1 MNLRRKTQMGFSLI
15 ELLVAMAVLMI
26 IVSTTMSAFTD
37 ATRVNEVSTLRAD
50 VNQNLRAGMNLMT
63 RDLIQTGQGIPTG
76 GIPIPSGGGVPP
88 INRPS
93 PPTLALTFPLA
104 STVLPAISPGA
115 AVGLAVGGQVTDVV
129 TVLYADATLSL
140 NTAPLAFLAAD
151 GSRMTVANPPVGVD
165 ITQPDN
171 GIRPGDLILF
181 TNAQGNAIQQ
191 VTRVSGGQTVFF
203 DAGDFYGFNQTGAP
217 QGTLVQIRPGATFPV
232 DPVTGLTQTTATRI
246 WMISYYIDSATDPNL
261 PRLMRQ
267 INFGAPQPVALAA
280 ENLQLSYDME
290 DGINTNVKAPPAPL
304 SPNEIRKVNL
314 FLATRSASRYS
325 RDRNFV
331 RNGLVSQIGLRS
343 LSYRDR
349 YR

>member
-1 MNLRRKTQMGFSLI
+1 MNLRRRAQTGFSLI

-26 IVSTTMSAFTD
+26 IVSATMSAFTD
-37 ATRVNEVSTLRAD
+37 ATRVNEVSTLQTD

-63 RDLIQTGQGIPTG
+63 RDLIQTGVGIPTG
-76 GIPIPSGGGVPP
+76 GIPIPAGGVPP

-93 PPTLALTFPLA
+93 PPTLALTFPLG
-104 STVLPAISPGA
+104 STVLPAISPGPA
-115 AVGLAVGGQVTDVV
+115 AGLVVGGQATDVV
-129 TVLYADATLSL
+129 TVLYADATLPL
-140 NTAPLAFLAAD
+140 NQAPLAFLAAD
-151 GSRMTVANPPVGVD
+151 GSSMTVANPPVGVD
-165 ITQPDN
+165 ITAASN
-171 GIRPGDLILF
+171 GIQPGDLIMF

-217 QGTLVQIRPGATFPV
+217 QGTIVQIRPGATFPV
-232 DPVTGLTQTTATRI
+232 DPVTGLTQTTATRV
-246 WMISYYIDSATDPNL
+246 WMISYFIDSVTDPNV

-267 INFGAPQPVALAA
+267 INFNAPQPVALAA
-280 ENLQLSYDME
+280 ENLQISYDME
-290 DGINTNVKAPPAPL
+290 DGINTNVKTPPFPL

-314 FLATRSASRYS
+314 FIATRSATRYS
-325 RDRNFV
+325 RSNNFV